1 MKRILI
7 FAAFILIISSCKKDI
22 TGESAPPAGLTVKEY
37 AQITDNALLA
47 KSKESPSDK
56 TDKGDDKDNNKD
68 DKDHSKYV
76 TKALI
81 SSGSGTIAYTP
92 GGCGAGTLRFNSTGS
107 ATSTVLGSVL
117 QETTFCIDMITGQI
131 ASAIT
136 GVGTTKKGDKV
147 FYTFVGTGVDAAT
160 GFEYQDYVFT
170 GGTGKYTGA
179 TGTLHLLYHIN
190 EPNKYAYTGTGSIT
204 MMKGFKDED

>member
-7 FAAFILIISSCKKDI
+7 LAAFILIISSCKKDI
-22 TGESAPPAGLTVKEY
+22 TGESAPLGGLTVKEY

-47 KSKESPSDK
+47 KSKESTSDK
-56 TDKGDDKDNNKD
+56 NDKGD

-117 QETTFCIDMITGQI
+117 QETTFCTDMITGQI